1 MRASHFG
8 WLASLADLSL
18 AAAAAY
24 KRSAS
29 EPTRRL
35 FNCNSVTQEVYQQL
49 NRSSENHSFTG
60 NFLILSVIIFLCLYG
75 KMYNSVIHNIWYGN
89 TVQGSIYHLS
99 TCNAWGWGF
108 RCMVQLIIFFVIYGF
123 VYFKWPLNIW
133 SILLPSVSL
142 VINARQVFKFF
153 VVWPTKLYI
162 RKLHICNLCHES
174 QIATRYIISILDLHG
189 QHEITQTEIH
199 SFV

>member
-1 MRASHFG
+1 VRCGSSKGEAARDARVDERNEAVRGLARKMRASHFG

-75 KMYNSVIHNIWYGN
+75 KIYNSVIHNI
-89 TVQGSIYHLS
+89 
-99 TCNAWGWGF
+99 
-108 RCMVQLIIFFVIYGF
+108 
-123 VYFKWPLNIW
+123 
-133 SILLPSVSL
+133 
-142 VINARQVFKFF
+142 
-153 VVWPTKLYI
+153 
-162 RKLHICNLCHES
+162 
-174 QIATRYIISILDLHG
+174 
-189 QHEITQTEIH
+189 
-199 SFV
+199 